1 MGLEKHSHVRT
12 YYIMYNTQAVL
23 RFARIYLQLY
33 VILLNTF
40 SYAGNNRRNIHGTW
54 YI

>member
-1 MGLEKHSHVRT
+1 MGLVKHSHVHT

-33 VILLNTF
+33 IILLNTF
-40 SYAGNNRRNIHGTW
+40 SYAGNNRYMVQGTW